1 MRAPFTRLRSPLLL
15 TLASAFLSPF
25 LTAAQSPHGQAALEI
40 KLSLQYAAIQKQFRV
55 LPERA
60 FDAEGARL
68 ARRAWQD
75 ELARLFSEAAITV
88 EDILKLNPTNAEV
101 WRARL
106 ETLRL
111 YAQPIT
117 PPDQRAVYGA
127 SEVNKKARL
136 IATPNAIYT
145 VEARGANAKDEVRLR
160 LVLASDGTVKNI
172 FPIKSAAYS
181 LTESAVAAAQQIRF
195 EPAFRNG
202 QSVSQFA
209 TFVYEF
215 RKKDAKPRIPSTI
228 F

>member
-1 MRAPFTRLRSPLLL
+1 
-15 TLASAFLSPF
+15 
-25 LTAAQSPHGQAALEI
+25 
-40 KLSLQYAAIQKQFRV
+40 
-55 LPERA
+55 
-60 FDAEGARL
+60 
-68 ARRAWQD
+68 
-75 ELARLFSEAAITV
+75 LARLFSEAAITV

-101 WRARL
+101 WRERL

-195 EPAFRNG
+195 EPAIRNG

-215 RKKDAKPRIPSTI
+215 KKKDAKPRIPSTI